1 MENVKKMPLQQC
13 SVPNMSRTAET
24 RPRRTRFFVL
34 SALFATVALLAG
46 CSSDDTT
53 GGTDASENAA
63 DSADSTANSEV
74 SDVEDDTPVLR
85 ILVTNDDGYD
95 AEGIDILVATLA
107 ALPNVEVIVAAPA
120 TQQSGTGGSTTDGEL
135 VAEEVATASGH
146 PAYKVDGFPADSINW
161 ALDGNVQFEPSRHD
175 TDDTDLSRPHVVVA
189 GINHGQNVG
198 RLADQISGTVGAAR
212 AAASQG
218 IPALATSLGINQQDG
233 YSPTE
238 DYQAAADFIAEW
250 VTKHRESLLD
260 GSAASAPVLLENF
273 NYPACIEGESR
284 GVVEVDIVDQSDQ
297 GFIEQ
302 DCLSTLEQPVG
313 DIEAFNN
320 GFATLS
326 TLPLEPFTTVE

>member
-13 SVPNMSRTAET
+13 SVPNMLRTAET
-24 RPRRTRFFVL
+24 RPRRIRFSVL
-34 SALFATVALLAG
+34 LALFAAVALLAG
-46 CSSDDTT
+46 CSSDDTE
-53 GGTDASENAA
+53 GGNDASENAA
-63 DSADSTANSEV
+63 GTTDNSAV
-74 SDVEDDTPVLR
+74 SDGEDDTPVLR
-85 ILVTNDDGYD
+85 ILVSNDDGYD
-95 AEGIDILVATLA
+95 AEGIDILVTTLA

-135 VAEEVATASGH
+135 VSEEATTASGH
-146 PAYKVDGFPADSINW
+146 PAYKVEGFPADSINW
-161 ALDGNVQFEPSRHD
+161 ALDGNVQFEPNQHD
-175 TDDTDLSRPHVVVA
+175 SDDTDLSRPHVVIA

-218 IPALATSLGINQQDG
+218 IPALATSLGINMQDG

-320 GFATLS
+320 GFATIS